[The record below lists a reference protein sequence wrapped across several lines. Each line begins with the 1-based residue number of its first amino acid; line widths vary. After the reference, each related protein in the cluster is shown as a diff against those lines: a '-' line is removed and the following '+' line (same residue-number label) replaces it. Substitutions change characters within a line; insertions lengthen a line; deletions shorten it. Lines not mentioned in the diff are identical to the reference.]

1 MLQYVQAL
9 VLLGSPKGVQAM
21 SDFRI
26 LILYQ
31 KSLIMVRGF
40 VAFLTFGIGLTG
52 TLALANPSVDE
63 LPDLTEGVVPVVQ
76 YKNSDPFSG
85 TRLTSVSEVEYIV
98 KVKNQTGDPLVADS
112 LILVVDTVRAISGH
126 DISDRVKIEGPDG
139 MMADGK
145 PFFRVP
151 NADQELGPYSE
162 SETVT
167 IRVNNPDYLRFF
179 PPSIRVRGIRRSS
192 GEAVKGLLES
202 LVQKG
207 ILAPEEAANALQP
220 TTPSAPL
227 DNP

>member
-1 MLQYVQAL
+1 MLQYVQARVSL
-9 VLLGSPKGVQAM
+9 VSQKGFQAM
-21 SDFRI
+21 RDFRI
-26 LILYQ
+26 PILR
-31 KSLIMVRGF
+31 KKTSIMVKGIG
-40 VAFLTFGIGLTG
+40 VFLTLSIGVSG

-85 TRLTSVSEVEYIV
+85 TGLTSVSEVEYIV
-98 KVKNQTGDPLVADS
+98 KVKNQTGDPLIADS

-126 DISDRVKIEGPDG
+126 EISDRVKIEGPDG

-145 PFFRVP
+145 PFFRIP

-162 SETVT
+162 SEAVT
-167 IRVNNPDYLRFF
+167 IRVSNPDYLRFF
-179 PPSIRVRGIRRSS
+179 PPSIRVRGLRRSP

-202 LVQKG
+202 LIQKG
-207 ILAPEEAANALQP
+207 ILAPEEAANALKS
-220 TTPSAPL
+220 TTPPAPL

>member
-1 MLQYVQAL
+1 
-9 VLLGSPKGVQAM
+9 M
-21 SDFRI
+21 SYFRI
-26 LILYQ
+26 PILP
-31 KSLIMVRGF
+31 KKTSTMVKGI
-40 VAFLTFGIGLTG
+40 VAFFTVSLGVSG

-85 TRLTSVSEVEYIV
+85 TGLTSVSEVEFIV

-126 DISDRVKIEGPDG
+126 EISDRVKIEGSDG

-145 PFFRVP
+145 PFFRIP
-151 NADQELGPYSE
+151 NAEQDLGPYSE
-162 SETVT
+162 SEAVT
-167 IRVNNPDYLRFF
+167 IRVSNPDFLRFF
-179 PPSIRVRGIRRSS
+179 PPSIRVRGLRRSS

-207 ILAPEEAANALQP
+207 ILAPEEAANVLKATSP
-220 TTPSAPL
+220 PVPL

>member
-9 VLLGSPKGVQAM
+9 VSLGSPKGVQAM

-31 KSLIMVRGF
+31 KSLIMVRGI

-85 TRLTSVSEVEYIV
+85 TGLTSVSEVEYIV

-145 PFFRVP
+145 PFFRIP

-167 IRVNNPDYLRFF
+167 IRVSNPDYLRFF

>member
-1 MLQYVQAL
+1 MLQYVQA
-9 VLLGSPKGVQAM
+9 VVSLGSPKGIQTM

-31 KSLIMVRGF
+31 KSLIMVRGI

-126 DISDRVKIEGPDG
+126 EISDRVKIEGPDG

-167 IRVNNPDYLRFF
+167 IRVSNPDYLRFF